1 MRVLI
6 VEDEIAA
13 ARRLSKMLL
22 ELEPD
27 AQILA
32 VPDSV
37 SSTVEW
43 LISNDEPDL
52 ILLDIHLADGVSF
65 KIFNQ
70 VKVKCPIIFTT
81 AYDQY
86 AIQAFKLNSVDYLLK
101 PINTE
106 DLKFSVDKFKERRN
120 VASNLDFEKLLLEIR
135 KPQQCYQQRF
145 VVQFADKLKAIE
157 IDSVAY
163 FIAMEKSVFL
173 VSADNHR
180 YAVDYTMEKLETVLN
195 PKSFFRVNR
204 KFIVSFKAIKNMYFY
219 SKSRVKLE
227 LNPPVDS
234 EVIVSTERSSDF
246 KEWLNQ

>member
-86 AIQAFKLNSVDYLLK
+86 AIQAFKLNSIDYLLK

-135 KPQQCYQQRF
+135 RPQQCYQQRF

-157 IDSVAY
+157 VDSVAY
-163 FIAMEKSVFL
+163 FMAMDKSVFL
-173 VSADNHR
+173 ISSDNHR
-180 YAVDYTMEKLETVLN
+180 YAIDYTMEKLESVLDS
-195 PKSFFRVNR
+195 KRFFRVNR
-204 KFIVSFKAIKNMYFY
+204 KFIVSFAAIKNMYFY
-219 SKSRVKLE
+219 SKSRVKIE
-227 LNPPVDS
+227 LSPAVDS
-234 EVIVSTERSSDF
+234 EVIVSSERSTDF

>member
-13 ARRLSKMLL
+13 ARRLPRILL
-22 ELEPD
+22 EIEPS
-27 AQILA
+27 AQILGIT
-32 VPDSV
+32 DSV

-43 LISNDEPDL
+43 IKSNPEPDL

-81 AYDQY
+81 AFDQY

-101 PINTE
+101 PINPE
-106 DLKFSVDKFKERRN
+106 DLRFSLNKFKEKQSP
-120 VASNLDFEKLLLEIR
+120 SNNFDFEKILAEIR
-135 KPQQCYQQRF
+135 KPQQDYQQRF

-163 FIAMEKSVFL
+163 FMAMEKSVFL
-173 VSADNHR
+173 VSTDNHR
-180 YAVDYTMEKLETVLN
+180 YAIDYTMEKLETVLN

-204 KFIVSFKAIKNMYFY
+204 KFIVSFKSIKNMYFY

>member
-22 ELEPD
+22 EIELS
-27 AQILA
+27 AQILGIT
-32 VPDSV
+32 DSV

-43 LISNDEPDL
+43 LKSNPEPDL

-81 AYDQY
+81 AFDQY

-101 PINTE
+101 PINPE
-106 DLKFSVDKFKERRN
+106 DLRFSLNKFKEKQSP
-120 VASNLDFEKLLLEIR
+120 SNNFDFEKILAEIR
-135 KPQQCYQQRF
+135 KPQQDYQQRF

-163 FIAMEKSVFL
+163 FMAMEKSVFL
-173 VSADNHR
+173 VSTDNHR
-180 YAVDYTMEKLETVLN
+180 YAIDYTMEKLETVLN

-204 KFIVSFKAIKNMYFY
+204 KFIVSFKSIKNMYFY

>member
-22 ELEPD
+22 ELEPS
-27 AQILA
+27 AQILGIT
-32 VPDSV
+32 DSV

-43 LISNDEPDL
+43 LQSNPEPDL

-65 KIFNQ
+65 KVFNQ

-81 AYDQY
+81 AFDQY

-101 PINTE
+101 PINPE
-106 DLKFSVDKFKERRN
+106 DLKFSLNKFKEKQSP
-120 VASNLDFEKLLLEIR
+120 SNNFDFEKILAEIR
-135 KPQQCYQQRF
+135 KPQQGYQQRF

-173 VSADNHR
+173 VSVDNHR
-180 YAVDYTMEKLETVLN
+180 YAIDYTMEKLETVLN

-227 LNPPVDS
+227 LNPAVDS

>member
-13 ARRLSKMLL
+13 VRRLSKMLL

-32 VPDSV
+32 VTDSV

-43 LISNDEPDL
+43 LLSNDEPDL

-86 AIQAFKLNSVDYLLK
+86 AIQAFKLNSIDYLLK

>member
-22 ELEPD
+22 ELEPS
-27 AQILA
+27 AQILCIT
-32 VPDSV
+32 DSI

-43 LISNDEPDL
+43 LQSNPEPDL

-81 AYDQY
+81 AFDQY

-101 PINTE
+101 PINQE
-106 DLKFSVDKFKERRN
+106 DLKFSLNKFKEKQSS
-120 VASNLDFEKLLLEIR
+120 SNNFDFDKILAEIR
-135 KPQQCYQQRF
+135 KPHQEFQQRF

-157 IDSVAY
+157 IDSIAY

-195 PKSFFRVNR
+195 PKIFFRVNR

>member
-22 ELEPD
+22 EIEPS
-27 AQILA
+27 AQILGIT
-32 VPDSV
+32 DSI

-43 LISNDEPDL
+43 IKSNPEPDL

-81 AYDQY
+81 AFDQY
-86 AIQAFKLNSVDYLLK
+86 AIQAFKLNSIDYLLK
-101 PINTE
+101 PINPE
-106 DLKFSVDKFKERRN
+106 DLRFSLNKFKEKQSP
-120 VASNLDFEKLLLEIR
+120 SNNFDFEKILAEIR
-135 KPQQCYQQRF
+135 KPQLDYQQRF

-173 VSADNHR
+173 VSTDNHR

>member
-32 VPDSV
+32 VTDSV

-43 LISNDEPDL
+43 LLSNDEPDL

-65 KIFNQ
+65 KIFNR

-86 AIQAFKLNSVDYLLK
+86 AIQAFKLNSIDYLLK

-157 IDSVAY
+157 ADSVAY
-163 FIAMEKSVFL
+163 FMAMDKSVFL
-173 VSADNHR
+173 ISSDNHR
-180 YAVDYTMEKLETVLN
+180 YAIDYTMEKLESVLD
-195 PKSFFRVNR
+195 PKRFFRVNR
-204 KFIVSFKAIKNMYFY
+204 KFIVSFAAIKNMYFY
-219 SKSRVKLE
+219 SKSRVKIE
-227 LNPPVDS
+227 LSPAVDS
-234 EVIVSTERSSDF
+234 EVIVSSERSSDF

>member
-13 ARRLSKMLL
+13 ARRLSKMLV
-22 ELEPD
+22 EVEPS

-32 VPDSV
+32 VTDSV
-37 SSTVEW
+37 SSTIEW
-43 LISNDEPDL
+43 LQVNPEPDL
-52 ILLDIHLADGVSF
+52 ILLDIHLADGISF

-81 AYDQY
+81 AFDQY
-86 AIQAFKLNSVDYLLK
+86 AIQAFKLNSIDYLLK
-101 PINTE
+101 PINPE
-106 DLKFSVDKFKERRN
+106 ELKFSLTKFKEN
-120 VASNLDFEKLLLEIR
+120 QNPSNNFDFEKILAEIR
-135 KPQQCYQQRF
+135 KPHQEFQQRF

-163 FIAMEKSVFL
+163 FMALDKSVFL

-180 YAVDYTMEKLETVLN
+180 YAIDYTMEKLEGVLN

-204 KFIVSFKAIKNMYFY
+204 KFIVNFASIKNMYFY

-227 LNPPVDS
+227 LNPNVDTD
-234 EVIVSTERSSDF
+234 VIVSSERSSDF